1 MLLPQSSSARPAS
14 SSIPCGAV
22 SATEAEKA
30 CALLADDGING
41 THINLSLVK
50 PVPAKEIVELLGDTR
65 YVFTLEEGIL
75 SGGVGEDIHVQ
86 LNRIGW
92 NYNVIS
98 IAVENPVI
106 KASSPEDQIR
116 TAGLDGESVAARIKN
131 SLGR

>member
-1 MLLPQSSSARPAS
+1 MEFIVGKLSVGRLVQD
-14 SSIPCGAV
+14 GA
-22 SATEAEKA
+22 TK
-30 CALLADDGING
+30 
-41 THINLSLVK
+41 
-50 PVPAKEIVELLGDTR
+50 
-65 YVFTLEEGIL
+65 GIL